1 MDCREYLERL
11 CWQKLVRDK
20 IFKKFLETKDLELIL
35 DLEKKYQE
43 FGLKIWVSKGLENE
57 AIAEMKHPQGQP
69 FRDEIFWSYHPSPVK
84 ILSEA
89 HANKLVFQIDLDMFR
104 YANDIG
110 SVIKEIKEKLKF
122 EVKSRQGDLA
132 EKINKAIK
140 AIEKDSK
147 DELESIKEILA
158 LKFIKEDDTPDTIV
172 GDYAHKD
179 FDRDLEILAF
189 WEKLPNRPF
198 KDISEKFGISVDT
211 AQKSLKRIHRLIY
224 EEPYNPKPKPKSK
237 DESLSKLCN
246 ECLIEKK
253 AKCAEMCSEL
263 KASLESEIKGKL
275 WGEVPGTHT
284 QEDENKNKGLHSQDA
299 LKGPFPDRH

>member
-1 MDCREYLERL
+1 MDCKEYLERL

-57 AIAEMKHPQGQP
+57 AIAENKHPQGQP

-84 ILSEA
+84 ILTEA
-89 HANKLVFQIDLDMFR
+89 HANKLVFQIDLEMFQ
-104 YANDIG
+104 YTNDIG
-110 SVIKEIKEKLKF
+110 SVTKEIEEKLKF

-140 AIEKDSK
+140 MIENDSE

-158 LKFIKEDDTPDTIV
+158 LKFIKEDDTPDAIM
-172 GDYAHKD
+172 GEHARKD

-198 KDISEKFGISVDT
+198 KDISEEFGISVDT
-211 AQKSLKRIHRLIY
+211 AQKSLNRIHRLIY
-224 EEPYNPKPKPKSK
+224 EEPYTPKPKPKLK
-237 DESLSKLCN
+237 DESLSKLCD
-246 ECLIEKK
+246 ECPIEKK

-263 KASLESEIKGKL
+263 KSFLESEIKGKL

-284 QEDENKNKGLHSQDA
+284 QEDENRNKGLYNQDA
-299 LKGPFPDRH
+299 LNGPFPDRH